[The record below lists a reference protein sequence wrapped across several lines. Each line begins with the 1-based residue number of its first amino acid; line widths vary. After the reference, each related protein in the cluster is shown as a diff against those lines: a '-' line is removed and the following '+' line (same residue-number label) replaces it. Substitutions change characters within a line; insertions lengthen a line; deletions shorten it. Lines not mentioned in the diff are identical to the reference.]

1 MIIKRLEPK
10 GGRLVENLKMEQ
22 PSSQDLDLLVFQAE
36 VPSSIY
42 DWFLPKYSGPEL
54 EVASTSNHQFTGNMG
69 GWRKKLEAAEAISHS
84 QNVEHSTGQMT
95 QFLQQINYNKQM
107 KEIL

>member
-42 DWFLPKYSGPEL
+42 D
-54 EVASTSNHQFTGNMG
+54 
-69 GWRKKLEAAEAISHS
+69 
-84 QNVEHSTGQMT
+84 
-95 QFLQQINYNKQM
+95 
-107 KEIL
+107 